1 MANFAA
7 SDTGEN
13 VFEAFPNLPDEMLG
27 AEIEYLRSVVAE
39 GAAKGEEGGSSD
51 KCTNAAQS
59 IRTTKIHFSDLRQKS
74 RQPDVDTDPV
84 RVHLFPD
91 VGAQPLHRPA
101 LLRPILLDRSFI

>member
-7 SDTGEN
+7 SDTGEI

-27 AEIEYLRSVVAE
+27 AEIEYLCSVLAD

-51 KCTNAAQS
+51 KSTNAEQRS
-59 IRTTKIHFSDLRQKS
+59 RTTKIRFSDLWQKT
-74 RQPDVDTDPV
+74 RQPDVDAAPV
-84 RVHLFPD
+84 RAHLFPD

-101 LLRPILLDRSFI
+101 LLRPISLDRSFI